1 MKDFL
6 SGWTEIELRFVKR
19 KISKLN
25 PPKLLAIDF
34 DGCLTDDHV
43 LVDETGKEFV
53 RVSRKDGLG
62 AGRLKA
68 LGVTVVIVSTEEN
81 LVVSQRAKKMKVEV
95 RQGVQN
101 KQVALEEFAHGLGVD
116 RERIWA
122 IGNDVNDISLFQA
135 AGVKI
140 CPNDASLEIKA
151 MADLRLP
158 IKGGEGIL
166 NFLANLLEVNGLN
179 HPGNRN

>member
-6 SGWTEIELRFVKR
+6 SGWTEIERRFVKR

-81 LVVSQRAKKMKVEV
+81 LVVSQRANKMKVEV

-101 KQVALEEFAHGLGVD
+101 KQVALEEFAHGLGVG

-135 AGVKI
+135 AGVTI
-140 CPNDASLEIKA
+140 CPSDASLEIKA
-151 MADLRLP
+151 MADLTLP
-158 IKGGEGIL
+158 LKGGEGIL
-166 NFLANLLEVNGLN
+166 NFLANLLEENS
-179 HPGNRN
+179 

>member
-6 SGWTEIELRFVKR
+6 FGWTEIERRFVEG

-25 PPKLLAIDF
+25 LPELLAIDF

-62 AGRLKA
+62 AGRLKV
-68 LGVTVVIVSTEEN
+68 LGITVVIVSTEEN

-95 RQGVQN
+95 RQGVEN
-101 KQVALEEFAHGLGVD
+101 KQMAVEEYAHFLGIS
-116 RERIWA
+116 RESIWA
-122 IGNDVNDISLFQA
+122 VGNDVNDISLFQA
-135 AGVKI
+135 AGVTI
-140 CPNDASLEIKA
+140 CPSDASPEIKA
-151 MADLRLP
+151 MADLTLP
-158 IKGGEGIL
+158 IKCGEGIL
-166 NFLANLLEVNGLN
+166 NFLANLLEGK
-179 HPGNRN
+179 

>member
-6 SGWTEIELRFVKR
+6 FGWTEIERRFVAR
-19 KISKLN
+19 KISKLS

-34 DGCLTDDHV
+34 DGCLTDDRV

-68 LGVTVVIVSTEEN
+68 LGITVIIVSSEEN
-81 LVVSQRAKKMKVEV
+81 LVVSQRAKKIKVEV

-101 KQVALEEFAHGLGVD
+101 KQVALEEFAHGLGIAK
-116 RERIWA
+116 ERIWA
-122 IGNDVNDISLFQA
+122 VGNDVNDISLFQA
-135 AGVKI
+135 AGVTI
-140 CPNDASLEIKA
+140 CPSDASIEIKDV
-151 MADLRLP
+151 ADLTLP
-158 IKGGEGIL
+158 IKGGEGLL
-166 NFLANLLEVNGLN
+166 NFIANLLEEK
-179 HPGNRN
+179 

>member
-6 SGWTEIELRFVKR
+6 SGWTEIERRFVKR

-43 LVDETGKEFV
+43 LVDETGKEFL

-62 AGRLKA
+62 ARRLKA
-68 LGVTVVIVSTEEN
+68 LGITVIIVSTEEN

-101 KQVALEEFAHGLGVD
+101 KQVALEEFAHGLGVG

-135 AGVKI
+135 ASVTF
-140 CPNDASLEIKA
+140 CPSDASLEIKA
-151 MADLRLP
+151 KADLTLP

-166 NFLANLLEVNGLN
+166 NFLANLLEENS
-179 HPGNRN
+179 

>member
-6 SGWTEIELRFVKR
+6 SGWTEIERRLVKR
-19 KISKLN
+19 KISKLY
-25 PPKLLAIDF
+25 PPELLAIDF

-81 LVVSQRAKKMKVEV
+81 LVVSQRAKKMKVQV

-101 KQVALEEFAHGLGVD
+101 KQMTLEEFAHGLGIS

-122 IGNDVNDISLFQA
+122 VGNDVNDTSLFRA

-140 CPNDASLEIKA
+140 CPSDASLEIKA
-151 MADLRLP
+151 MADLTLP
-158 IKGGEGIL
+158 LKGGEGIL

-179 HPGNRN
+179 RPRNRN